1 MEGGSVVS
9 TMLTTTAEAMRGEIV
24 TVLPIAGG
32 LFAVVAGVFMGI
44 KMFKR
49 ITGAKS

>member
-9 TMLTTTAEAMRGEIV
+9 TMLTTTAQSMQAELVA
-24 TVLPIAGG
+24 VLPIAGG
-32 LFAVVAGVFMGI
+32 LFAVVAGVFMGV